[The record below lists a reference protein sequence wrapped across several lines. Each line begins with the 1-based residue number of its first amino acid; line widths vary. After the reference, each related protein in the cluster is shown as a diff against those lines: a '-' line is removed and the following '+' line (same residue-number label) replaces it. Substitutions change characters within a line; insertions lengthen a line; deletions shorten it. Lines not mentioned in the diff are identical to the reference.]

1 MPSALKSATLVAFL
15 ALTLGGCTK
24 SPVDKLESW
33 AVEVCACENAECIK
47 TVSEKYGGLAENPPK
62 DLNDADQ
69 KRVLAAVQKGLSCSM
84 KSAAKGIKDKLMG
97 K

>member
-1 MPSALKSATLVAFL
+1 MAKERTIKF
-15 ALTLGGCTK
+15 TIRQDGTIF
-24 SPVDKLESW
+24 E
-33 AVEVCACENAECIK
+33 EVINGENAECIK